1 VIDSDT
7 ALQVKEG
14 YNLALMSG
22 CASGAAVTPAN
33 GSVPA
38 GVRAPVRTWVSRL
51 CACVLGVCAC
61 VVVCVLGMARFE
73 TTRVASSA
81 WSPVSVGA
89 QKSYMTPQCSRC
101 FKKNH

>member
-1 VIDSDT
+1 MAAVAHHTANPRMVVIDSDT

-22 CASGAAVTPAN
+22 CASGTAVTPAD

-38 GVRAPVRTWVSRL
+38 GVRAPVRTWVSKL

-61 VVVCVLGMARFE
+61 VVVCVLGMAR
-73 TTRVASSA
+73 
-81 WSPVSVGA
+81 SV
-89 QKSYMTPQCSRC
+89 P
-101 FKKNH
+101 